1 MSDNERFTLYKYYE
15 CLVNKLIKIRG
26 SRKYLSDSLEDKYA
40 TSINRL
46 IDSFDFFE
54 DQNKL
59 EEEYSILINNLKINK
74 QILLN
79 KLNING

>member
-26 SRKYLSDSLEDKYA
+26 SRKYLSDSLEEKYA

-46 IDSFDFFE
+46 IDSFDFF
-54 DQNKL
+54 
-59 EEEYSILINNLKINK
+59 
-74 QILLN
+74 
-79 KLNING
+79 

>member
-26 SRKYLSDSLEDKYA
+26 SRKYLSDSLEEKYA

-46 IDSFDFFE
+46 IDSFEFFE

-59 EEEYSILINNLKINK
+59 DEEYIVLINNLKND
-74 QILLN
+74 
-79 KLNING
+79 

>member
-26 SRKYLSDSLEDKYA
+26 SRKYLSDSLEEKYA

-46 IDSFDFFE
+46 IDDRAKCSGLHLRY
-54 DQNKL
+54 QPAL
-59 EEEYSILINNLKINK
+59 
-74 QILLN
+74 QRP
-79 KLNING
+79 